1 MEQPIGPL
9 SSFDYDLLVV
19 GAGSGGQAVAKE
31 AVGFNKRVLVIDP
44 VTPFSECTTS
54 VLGWSSVTMAT
65 VRKLLH
71 RASQLGQDIQ
81 DSQKYGWRFKETASH
96 SWGGL
101 SDALSAHAESCV
113 LGVRRDLTECG
124 AAYLRA
130 GWEMLAPHVVE
141 VTDTDGRKSRLSVET
156 LVIDPGERPRY
167 PGVPGDGEH
176 CVTSN
181 ELFSRP
187 RPPGRTL
194 VVGGS
199 PEGVEC
205 AGFLSGLGH
214 EVTLMLPT
222 SDLLPGFDLKMS
234 QKIENHMLVHGVHF
248 LYEHTLSKVE
258 QIGAQDGG
266 VSAAALL
273 GAPGGLRASL
283 LSRDGPATQEDF
295 DTVLL
300 AVGIEPST
308 SNIGLERV
316 GVKCC
321 PDGRVL
327 VNELDQTSVDHV
339 YCLSSSPSSSP
350 SSSSSSSG
358 PHCPSPVLRARSGRL
373 LAHRLYGGPTP
384 PCDYSNIP
392 LVLFTPLEYSACGL
406 SEERANA
413 TFGEANIEVYHS
425 YYWPLEWTV
434 PARDKNSCYVKVVC
448 HVPDQERVVGL
459 HLMGPHAGDIV
470 QGFSAAMTSGLTKR
484 QLDATAGL
492 QPTAAQV
499 LTSLTVTQRES
510 EAMMVRGN
518 C

>member
-1 MEQPIGPL
+1 MQRPIGP

-31 AVGFNKRVLVIDP
+31 AVVFNKRVLVVDP
-44 VTPFSECTTS
+44 VTPSSEGTTS

-65 VRKLLH
+65 VKKLLH

-81 DSQKYGWRFKETASH
+81 DSQKYGWQFKETVSH
-96 SWGGL
+96 SWREL
-101 SDALSAHAESCV
+101 TEALLGHAESCV
-113 LGVRRDLTECG
+113 LEVRRDLTDCG

-130 GWEMLAPHVVE
+130 RWEMVAPHVVE
-141 VTDTDGRKSRLSVET
+141 VTDTNGRKSRLSAET
-156 LVIDPGERPRY
+156 LVLDPGERPRY
-167 PGVPGDGEH
+167 PGVPGDREH
-176 CVTSN
+176 CVTSD
-181 ELFSRP
+181 ELFSRA

-199 PEGVEC
+199 PDGVEC
-205 AGFLSGLGH
+205 AGFLSGLGY

-222 SDLLPGFDLKMS
+222 SDPLPGFDRKMS
-234 QKIENHMLVHGVHF
+234 QKIENHMLVHGVNF
-248 LYEHTLSKVE
+248 LYQHTLSKVE
-258 QIGAQDGG
+258 QIDAQEKDVLAGTSASAPAVTSAG
-266 VSAAALL
+266 LSVSLVSA
-273 GAPGGLRASL
+273 
-283 LSRDGPATQEDF
+283 DGHAKQEVF

-300 AVGIEPST
+300 AVGMEPST
-308 SNIGLERV
+308 SGIGLELV

-321 PDGRVL
+321 PDSGQVL
-327 VNELDQTSVDHV
+327 VSHRDQTSVDHIH
-339 YCLSSSPSSSP
+339 CLSSTVPGAHS
-350 SSSSSSSG
+350 
-358 PHCPSPVLRARSGRL
+358 SPVLRASSGRL
-373 LAHRLYGGPTP
+373 LVHRLYGGPTS

-406 SEERANA
+406 SEERANT

-434 PARDKNSCYVKVVC
+434 PARDKNSCYVKVIC

-470 QGFSAAMTSGLTKR
+470 QGFAVAVTCGLTKR
-484 QLDATAGL
+484 QLDATAAL
-492 QPTAAQV
+492 HPASAQV
-499 LTSLTVTQRES
+499 LTSLTLTQRDS

>member
-44 VTPFSECTTS
+44 VTPFSEATTS

-96 SWGGL
+96 SWEGL
-101 SDALSAHAESCV
+101 SDALLGHAESCV

-141 VTDTDGRKSRLSVET
+141 VTDTDGRKSRLSVGT

-167 PGVPGDGEH
+167 PGVPGDREH

-187 RPPGRTL
+187 CPPGRTL

-205 AGFLSGLGH
+205 AGFLAGLGH

-248 LYEHTLSKVE
+248 L
-258 QIGAQDGG
+258 
-266 VSAAALL
+266 
-273 GAPGGLRASL
+273 
-283 LSRDGPATQEDF
+283 
-295 DTVLL
+295 
-300 AVGIEPST
+300 
-308 SNIGLERV
+308 
-316 GVKCC
+316 
-321 PDGRVL
+321 
-327 VNELDQTSVDHV
+327 
-339 YCLSSSPSSSP
+339 
-350 SSSSSSSG
+350 
-358 PHCPSPVLRARSGRL
+358 
-373 LAHRLYGGPTP
+373 
-384 PCDYSNIP
+384 
-392 LVLFTPLEYSACGL
+392 
-406 SEERANA
+406 
-413 TFGEANIEVYHS
+413 
-425 YYWPLEWTV
+425 
-434 PARDKNSCYVKVVC
+434 
-448 HVPDQERVVGL
+448 
-459 HLMGPHAGDIV
+459 
-470 QGFSAAMTSGLTKR
+470 
-484 QLDATAGL
+484 
-492 QPTAAQV
+492 
-499 LTSLTVTQRES
+499 
-510 EAMMVRGN
+510 
-518 C
+518 

>member
-44 VTPFSECTTS
+44 VTPFSEGTTS

-65 VRKLLH
+65 VRQLLH

-96 SWGGL
+96 CWGDL
-101 SDALSAHAESCV
+101 SDALLGHAESCV

-141 VTDTDGRKSRLSVET
+141 VTDTDGRKSRLSVGT

-167 PGVPGDGEH
+167 PGVPGDREH

-205 AGFLSGLGH
+205 AGFLAGLGH

-234 QKIENHMLVHGVHF
+234 RKIENHMLVHGVHF

-266 VSAAALL
+266 VSAAALPGARGGL
-273 GAPGGLRASL
+273 RAPGGLRASL
-283 LSRDGPATQEDF
+283 LSRDGSATQEDF

-316 GVKCC
+316 GVKCS
-321 PDGRVL
+321 PDGWVL

-339 YCLSSSPSSSP
+339 YCLSSST
-350 SSSSSSSG
+350 SSSSSSSSSSGLG

-434 PARDKNSCYVKVVC
+434 PPRDKNSCYVKVIC
-448 HVPDQERVVGL
+448 HVPD
-459 HLMGPHAGDIV
+459 
-470 QGFSAAMTSGLTKR
+470 
-484 QLDATAGL
+484 
-492 QPTAAQV
+492 QV